1 MGISANPYFL
11 SSGWYPLSVIPLF
24 NTTSIESRNPEI
36 HKIGHVLVKPSTP
49 ASVSSFFPAI
59 SQPSCQVPFP
69 RSCTWSWHYAFRLF
83 WHSPLSNPTLPS
95 RGLQIITSTGHQPAK
110 LLVVSKLSLQKEISH
125 VRQLQ
130 FLARW
135 WPRTRQQSLRA
146 LSKLL

>member
-1 MGISANPYFL
+1 MRIYANPYFL
-11 SSGWYPLSVIPLF
+11 SSGWYPLSVIPLL
-24 NTTSIESRNPEI
+24 NTTSIESRNLEI

-110 LLVVSKLSLQKEISH
+110 LPMVLKFSLQKEIAYA
-125 VRQLQ
+125 RRPR

-135 WPRTRQQSLRA
+135 WQRTRQQLLRA